1 MKTYYEETFQNSFDM
16 ATEEDS
22 GAPKLSILLPV
33 FNEEPNLR
41 PLHAKLQDA
50 IAELG
55 QAAEVIYVDDGST
68 DKGLDVLRELAAD
81 DWRVRVIAFKRNYGK
96 AAAIASG
103 IDAARGRVL
112 VTMDADLQNDPVDIK
127 RLLQKLDEG
136 YDVVSGWRRKRQ
148 DSMLRRKVPS
158 VIANRLI
165 SFVGGV
171 PLHDYGCCLKAYR
184 RASLE
189 DVRLYGE
196 MHRFTPIFASW
207 NGARVTEIE
216 VEHHP
221 RTMGVAKFGKLSRT
235 FEVIFDLITIKFMA
249 QYRTK
254 PMYLFGYFGLIS
266 IGLSA
271 LATLWALIA
280 KLQGVAFSQMSLPV
294 IAIVLFALGVQFILM
309 GLIADMLMRTYYESQ
324 AKPIYSVR
332 EVIGFE
338 DEQGVLQSPMERQEQ
353 AIASY
358 SR

>member
-1 MKTYYEETFQNSFDM
+1 MKTYYEDTSQNLFDA
-16 ATEEDS
+16 ATEEGS
-22 GAPKLSILLPV
+22 SVPEISILLPV

-50 IAELG
+50 LAELG
-55 QAAEVIYVDDGST
+55 RAAEVIYVDDGST
-68 DKGLDVLRELAAD
+68 DKSLDALRELAAG

-96 AAAIASG
+96 AAAVASG
-103 IDAARGRVL
+103 IDAARGQVL

-127 RLLQKLDEG
+127 RLLEKLNEG
-136 YDVVSGWRRKRQ
+136 YDVVSGWRKKRQ

-184 RASLE
+184 RECLE
-189 DVRLYGE
+189 EVRLYGE
-196 MHRFTPIFASW
+196 MHRFIPIFAAWS
-207 NGARVTEIE
+207 GARVTEIQ

-254 PMYLFGYFGLIS
+254 PMYFFGYFGLFA
-266 IGLSA
+266 IGLSI
-271 LATLWALIA
+271 LATLWSLVA

-294 IAIVLFALGVQFILM
+294 IAIVLFALGIQSIFM
-309 GLIADMLMRTYYESQ
+309 GLIADTLMRTYYESQ
-324 AKPIYSVR
+324 AKPIYAVR
-332 EVIGFE
+332 EMIGFE
-338 DEQGVLQSPMERQEQ
+338 NERRMMKQEQ
-353 AIASY
+353 RQRVAASF
-358 SR
+358 